1 MAPTSGNYSILS
13 DTDTLDADS
22 VFIAPDN
29 ISGAP
34 NFLGSTSVPLSLQH
48 IKGYQVSAI
57 VVCVI
62 VVLAVILCHVTWRLR
77 FKIVLRQVG
86 LICHIAL
93 CFICDIAL
101 WLGSNIVLCL
111 ICHIALCLGS
121 DSVIL
126 LHIWG
131 ALIHVSHYLLSST
144 LTRLMLRVC

>member
-101 WLGSNIVLCL
+101 
-111 ICHIALCLGS
+111 
-121 DSVIL
+121 
-126 LHIWG
+126 
-131 ALIHVSHYLLSST
+131 
-144 LTRLMLRVC
+144 